1 MLVWANTHGGFVA
14 GLGAVGLAILLR
26 ASENLDS
33 GRWEIRRLFAGT
45 GRLWL
50 TLTACF
56 AVTFINPL
64 GYRLWGYVLTE
75 LSHGTNRRFI
85 AEWAP
90 PSLARDPWSTVMLAL
105 IGTTLV
111 LVGWLARRAPRTI
124 GPGVL
129 YWVASCVPLITMSCL
144 SVRHIPLAA
153 IWVGPVIALAGSR
166 MNEVSPLGALARRL
180 WFLARGFALV
190 PVCLTFGVV
199 LANPLPEIRADGRVL
214 GRTNPCGAV
223 SFLRQRGVTAN
234 VYTPLWWGAYVTWAL
249 YPAVHVSMDGRNIS
263 LYPDEMVV
271 ENMRFFSD
279 QPNNLDLDAPLR
291 YDTDLLLVPSDS
303 PALKPL
309 LVDTRWQSVYR
320 DPDAV
325 LFLRRDARHVLASS
339 LIGPTAPTPA
349 LACPAVLQ

>member
-1 MLVWANTHGGFVA
+1 
-14 GLGAVGLAILLR
+14 
-26 ASENLDS
+26 
-33 GRWEIRRLFAGT
+33 
-45 GRLWL
+45 
-50 TLTACF
+50 
-56 AVTFINPL
+56 
-64 GYRLWGYVLTE
+64 
-75 LSHGTNRRFI
+75 
-85 AEWAP
+85 
-90 PSLARDPWSTVMLAL
+90 MLAL

-190 PVCLTFGVV
+190 PVCLTFGV
-199 LANPLPEIRADGRVL
+199 